1 MAMLRTV
8 WAWSAAFAATLVFGT
23 GAILTAWIPPR
34 GALYLRWARGWART
48 VLVLSG
54 IPVRVEVS
62 QLAEAMPEAIFMP
75 NHGSAID
82 ILVLFLAVQNHQVRF
97 LAKRSLFSIPFLG
110 WSMGLAGFV
119 PVDRDRKDRAREV
132 FEELSVK
139 LRQGLSL
146 VVFPEGT
153 RSRTGELGA
162 FKKSGFLLAL
172 KSGMPIVP
180 IGISGARDVLGAR
193 GILLRPGVV
202 TVRVG
207 EPIPTAGLGV
217 SHRRELM
224 RQVRREIIRLSSASP
239 G

>member
-1 MAMLRTV
+1 MDKLRTV
-8 WAWSAAFAATLVFGT
+8 WAWAAALAVTLVFGS

-34 GALYLRWARGWART
+34 GALYLRWARAWART
-48 VLVLSG
+48 VLVLAG

-62 QLAEAMPEAIFMP
+62 HLAETVPEAIFMP

-82 ILVLFLAVQNHQVRF
+82 ILVLFLVIRHEVRF

-119 PVDRDRKDRAREV
+119 PVDRDRKDRARAV

-139 LRQGLSL
+139 LKQGLSL

-153 RSRTGELGA
+153 RSRTGELGS
-162 FKKSGFLLAL
+162 FKKSGFLLAI

-180 IGISGARDVLGAR
+180 IGISGARHVLGAR
-193 GILLRPGVV
+193 GILLRPGIV

-224 RQVRREIIRLSSASP
+224 SQVRREILRLSA

>member
-1 MAMLRTV
+1 MGTLRTI
-8 WAWSAAFAATLVFGT
+8 WAWAAAVAVTLVFGT

-34 GALYLRWARGWART
+34 GALHLKWARGWARA
-48 VLVLSG
+48 VLVLAG

-62 QLAEAMPEAIFMP
+62 QLAETLPEAIFMP

-82 ILVLFLAVQNHQVRF
+82 ILVLFLAIRHEVRF
-97 LAKRSLFSIPFLG
+97 LAKSSLFSIPILG

-132 FEELSVK
+132 FGELSVK
-139 LRQGLSL
+139 LKQGLSL

-153 RSRTGELGA
+153 RSRTGELGP

-172 KSGMPIVP
+172 KTGMPIIP
-180 IGISGARDVLGAR
+180 IGISGARNVLGAR
-193 GILLRPGVV
+193 GIMLRLGIV

-207 EPIPTAGLGV
+207 DPIPTAGLGV

-224 RQVRREIIRLSSASP
+224 RQVRREIVRLSA

>member
-1 MAMLRTV
+1 MNLLRTV
-8 WAWSAAFAATLVFGT
+8 WAWTAAFAATLVFGS
-23 GAILTAWIPPR
+23 GAILTSWIPPR
-34 GALYLRWARGWART
+34 GALYLKWARGWARA

-62 QLAEAMPEAIFMP
+62 QLTEKLPEAIFMP

-82 ILVLFLAVQNHQVRF
+82 ILVLFLATHHEVRF
-97 LAKRSLFSIPFLG
+97 LAKRSLFRIPFLG
-110 WSMGLAGFV
+110 WSMGLAGFI

-139 LRQGLSL
+139 LKQGLSL

-172 KSGMPIVP
+172 KTGMPIVP
-180 IGISGARDVLGAR
+180 IGISGARNVLGAR

-202 TVRVG
+202 SVRVG
-207 EPIPTAGLGV
+207 EPILTAGLGV

-224 RQVRREIIRLSSASP
+224 RRVRQEILRLSV
-239 G
+239 